1 MGGFFD
7 NVNLTNQ
14 ASSAAAGRI
23 DSTSSAGGGAGARGV
38 FNNVFTFGKD
48 NRVDTTTDTSA
59 SASGL
64 PWYVWALV
72 GLGAVLIV
80 LKTLK
85 RKE

>member
-23 DSTSSAGGGAGARGV
+23 DSTSTAGGGAGARGL

-48 NRVDTTTDTSA
+48 NKVNASTDAGAATSF
-59 SASGL
+59 
-64 PWYVWALV
+64 PWWVWALV
-72 GLGAVLIV
+72 GLGAVLV
-80 LKTLK
+80 LVKLNRKT
-85 RKE
+85 